1 MRLNKQDMIKI
12 ITVLENN
19 TNTML
24 EMEEQN
30 YENNKQYMK
39 MEQQLFHEKWKVR
52 YLTRRLRE
60 IAPHEALTEEELKED
75 FRVRNEVTQEKHLA
89 RLNEIHKTA
98 FQKGQLHTAMNAEV
112 YRGKAAGLYVER
124 KLIANKNL
132 EDKTEEEL
140 EAELK
145 RIEDN
150 FGIRR
155 DKDETE

>member
-1 MRLNKQDMIKI
+1 MKLNKQDMIKI

-60 IAPHEALTEEELKED
+60 IAPHEALTEEELDE
-75 FRVRNEVTQEKHLA
+75 Q
-89 RLNEIHKTA
+89 I
-98 FQKGQLHTAMNAEV
+98 KGKQT
-112 YRGKAAGLYVER
+112 
-124 KLIANKNL
+124 
-132 EDKTEEEL
+132 
-140 EAELK
+140 
-145 RIEDN
+145 
-150 FGIRR
+150 
-155 DKDETE
+155 

>member
-1 MRLNKQDMIKI
+1 MKLNKQDMIKI

-60 IAPHEALTEEELKED
+60 IAPHEALTEEELDE
-75 FRVRNEVTQEKHLA
+75 Q
-89 RLNEIHKTA
+89 I
-98 FQKGQLHTAMNAEV
+98 KGQQN
-112 YRGKAAGLYVER
+112 
-124 KLIANKNL
+124 
-132 EDKTEEEL
+132 
-140 EAELK
+140 
-145 RIEDN
+145 
-150 FGIRR
+150 
-155 DKDETE
+155 

>member
-1 MRLNKQDMIKI
+1 MKLNKQDMIRI

-60 IAPHEALTEEELKED
+60 IAPHEALTEEELDE
-75 FRVRNEVTQEKHLA
+75 Q
-89 RLNEIHKTA
+89 I
-98 FQKGQLHTAMNAEV
+98 KGKQN
-112 YRGKAAGLYVER
+112 
-124 KLIANKNL
+124 
-132 EDKTEEEL
+132 
-140 EAELK
+140 
-145 RIEDN
+145 
-150 FGIRR
+150 
-155 DKDETE
+155 

>member
-1 MRLNKQDMIKI
+1 MKLNKQYMIKI

-60 IAPHEALTEEELKED
+60 IAPHEALTEEELDE
-75 FRVRNEVTQEKHLA
+75 Q
-89 RLNEIHKTA
+89 I
-98 FQKGQLHTAMNAEV
+98 KGKQN
-112 YRGKAAGLYVER
+112 
-124 KLIANKNL
+124 
-132 EDKTEEEL
+132 
-140 EAELK
+140 
-145 RIEDN
+145 
-150 FGIRR
+150 
-155 DKDETE
+155 